1 MVGENSNKS
10 KFVKNNK
17 RGSSS
22 FKGKSTNFFK
32 KPTVGGCWF
41 CEKPG
46 HRKKDC
52 FLFKKKNA
60 NKGEASNSQDPMN
73 EGISSQLIKFWI

>member
-10 KFVKNNK
+10 KLEK

-22 FKGKSTNFFK
+22 FKGKSTNFSK
-32 KPTVGGCWF
+32 KPTIGGCWI
-41 CEKPG
+41 CGKSG

-52 FLFKKKNA
+52 FLFQKKNV
-60 NKGEASNSQDPMN
+60 NEGEASSQDPMN
-73 EGISSQLIKFWI
+73 EGISL